1 MAGADA
7 ARLANLPPSMAS
19 RQEEKQRRR
28 EERLAQ
34 ERQADAASARTRR
47 LQMVGGAILVVA
59 VAVVAVVLVAAGG
72 GGSSDSGPSSRVGT
86 SSASIPAAGPNAK
99 ADKLPAAAKAAGCV
113 AKKFPVE
120 GRTHVTTSVTYKT
133 NPPTSGNH
141 NPTPAAD
148 GVYVP
153 GTTPAKEHFVHSLE
167 HGRIELQY
175 RPGTPKRTIDQFETL
190 FNEKFNGTPG
200 YHMLLFENNTKMP
213 YAVAATAWTQ
223 MLGCPRM
230 NNRVFDAV
238 RAFRARYTDKGPEFI
253 P

>member
-1 MAGADA
+1 
-7 ARLANLPPSMAS
+7 MAS

-34 ERQADAASARTRR
+34 ERQADAAAARTRR
-47 LQMVGGAILVVA
+47 LQMAFGGVLVVA
-59 VAVVAVVLVAAGG
+59 VVVVAVVLIAAGG
-72 GGSSDSGPSSRVGT
+72 GGSSKEPSSRVG
-86 SSASIPAAGPNAK
+86 SSAASIPAAGPNAK
-99 ADKLPAAAKAAGCV
+99 ADKLAAAAKAAGCV
-113 AKKFPVE
+113 TRTFPAE
-120 GRTHVTTSVTYKT
+120 GRTHTTSPVHYRT

-148 GVYVP
+148 GIYDP
-153 GTTPAKEHFVHSLE
+153 GNTPTKEHVVHTLE

-175 RPGTPKRTIDQFETL
+175 RPGTPKHTISQLETL
-190 FNEKFNGTPG
+190 FNEKFNGAPG

-213 YAVAATAWTQ
+213 YAIAATAWTQ
-223 MLGCPRM
+223 LLGCPRM